1 MCCVFLGGELDNNF
15 IKKGSIGGG
24 MGIRLPAPRSMKRDA
39 SFSKRFIALL
49 IDLLVINVVIVLPFS
64 GLFEGLS
71 YSFAELESVQLPPQL
86 LVAIGMISLLSLFYF
101 TLLQYFVGK
110 SIGDHFMKI
119 SVDGKPGFWKCLLRN
134 VFVIPFF
141 PFYLLWVIEPLHLIF
156 YRNRLLDK
164 WMGLRMVE
172 RVMI

>member
-1 MCCVFLGGELDNNF
+1 
-15 IKKGSIGGG
+15 
-24 MGIRLPAPRSMKRDA
+24 
-39 SFSKRFIALL
+39 
-49 IDLLVINVVIVLPFS
+49 
-64 GLFEGLS
+64 LFEGLS